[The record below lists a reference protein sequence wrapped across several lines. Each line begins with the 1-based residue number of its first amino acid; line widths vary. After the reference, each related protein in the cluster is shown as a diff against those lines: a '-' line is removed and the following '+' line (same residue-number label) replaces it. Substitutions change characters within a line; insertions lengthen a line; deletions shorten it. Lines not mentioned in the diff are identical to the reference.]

1 MATDTKLDSLVI
13 NYLTQSQY
21 DNAKSSGTLNANQI
35 YMTPATTYTLPT
47 ATSSTLG
54 GVKIGSNISIS
65 NGSVS
70 VPEADVSVKGVV
82 TIWRSVEAGYTDD
95 RVPTMNAVYKC
106 IAANKV
112 SDAYNNTRTTN
123 AEGIDVTHGETA
135 NKLGVVGIDHC
146 VIAGEHHP
154 LGAIKGSAGSIN
166 LGYTAPHTADGAI
179 IGGYYSSDSY
189 TNNENKIFTLGN
201 GSSSASS
208 NCFYVTTKGNVHT
221 AGTVAS
227 SGADYAEYFEWLD
240 ANANKEDRRGLFVT
254 LDGDKIRLASK
265 EDHYVLGIISGNPT
279 VIGDGADIQ
288 WHDQYKRDIF
298 GSYIHSDDTYN
309 HLVLNPDY
317 NPNKKY
323 ISRSDRPEWD
333 PVGLMGKLICVDDG
347 TCEVNGYC
355 YPSSNGIGT
364 KAKTGYRVM
373 ERLDENHIRVL
384 VK

>member
-21 DNAKSSGTLNANQI
+21 DTAKTNGKLNANQV

-47 ATSSTLG
+47 ATSSVLG
-54 GVKIGSNISIS
+54 GVKIGDNISIS
-65 NGSVS
+65 NGSIS

-106 IAANKV
+106 IAANRV
-112 SDAYNNTRTTN
+112 SDGYNNTITTN

-135 NKLGVVGIDHC
+135 NKLAVVGIDHC

-154 LGAIKGSAGSIN
+154 LGAIKNSAGSMS

-208 NCFYVTTKGNVHT
+208 NCFYITTKGNVHT

-240 ANANKEDRRGLFVT
+240 ANANKKDRRGLFVT

-364 KAKTGYRVM
+364 KAETGYRVM